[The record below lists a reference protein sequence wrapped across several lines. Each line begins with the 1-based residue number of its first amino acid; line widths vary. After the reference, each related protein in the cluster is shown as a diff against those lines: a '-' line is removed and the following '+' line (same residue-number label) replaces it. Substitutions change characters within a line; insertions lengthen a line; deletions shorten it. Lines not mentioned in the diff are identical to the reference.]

1 MPDQL
6 TEDQRTLVTLAETVK
21 NLGKNQDDFRQEM
34 KDSIEDLKNNYSG
47 RLQRVEESQNNAN
60 KVFIAKTEQDKINT
74 DLYKQANSLKQW
86 RSYIT
91 GAIAILAI
99 IVLPI
104 MAWLA
109 VSVVNHIADDKANEV
124 TVQEIQ
130 GTYNGLNRAIS
141 TLQTELQTYI
151 NQTK

>member
-1 MPDQL
+1 
-6 TEDQRTLVTLAETVK
+6 
-21 NLGKNQDDFRQEM
+21 
-34 KDSIEDLKNNYSG
+34 
-47 RLQRVEESQNNAN
+47 
-60 KVFIAKTEQDKINT
+60 
-74 DLYKQANSLKQW
+74 
-86 RSYIT
+86 
-91 GAIAILAI
+91 
-99 IVLPI
+99 